1 MQEHEAG
8 PTSRPGSRRT
18 HPATPPTHLGI
29 RLWGSQVALLC
40 RQHTAS
46 KGSCWPRW
54 DQGQGRAWSGGMK
67 RLRGGGR
74 RGGPGCCRS
83 TLMPLAQLSV
93 GCGPSS
99 ARAARIRSNVPPPAA
114 PLAVVSPVA
123 GASPLHHHWCSLA
136 SVAAASPPAMYR
148 ARRRFS
154 RSGAPSFDHVR
165 PSPSPGRRDRLH
177 RMHVRCLMNDG

>member
-29 RLWGSQVALLC
+29 RLWGSQAALLC

-46 KGSCWPRW
+46 KGSCWPCW

-93 GCGPSS
+93 GCGPS